1 MEVKMTRE
9 DALNLIKKYVN
20 NNNLLKHMLA
30 VEAIMRALAKHFNED
45 EEIWGLTGLL
55 HDIDYELTEKEPQK
69 HSLLSEEILKPF
81 NLPLEMILAIKAHNE
96 IHGFP
101 RDTLLAKALY
111 AVDPLTGLIV
121 TSALVHPDKKLAPL
135 DTEFILKKFKEK
147 SFAKGANRDQIKT
160 CEEFGLSLNEFISI
174 GLEAMKNISNELGL

>member
-1 MEVKMTRE
+1 MTRKE
-9 DALNLIKKYVN
+9 ALELVKNYIK

-30 VEAIMRALAKHFNED
+30 VEAIMRALARYFKED

-55 HDIDYELTEKEPQK
+55 HDIDYELTEKQPEK
-69 HSLLSEEILKPF
+69 HSLLSEEILRPY
-81 NLPLEMILAIKAHNE
+81 NLPKEVISAIKSHNE
-96 IHGFP
+96 IHGLP

-121 TSALVHPDKKLAPL
+121 ASALVHPDKKLAPL
-135 DTEFILKKFKEK
+135 DTEFILKRFKEK
-147 SFAKGANRDQIKT
+147 SFARGANREQIKS

-174 GLEAMKNISNELGL
+174 GLDAMKSISHELNL